1 MTKLVKAGGLTK
13 YAPGSL
19 KELISISFPM
29 IITALSGNLM
39 LFLDRIIL
47 GHYSLDAMNAIAAAG
62 TAVFTFAF
70 GAFGIASISEVFVGQ
85 ANGAKK
91 YQDIG
96 APVWQMIWFSL
107 MTGVL
112 FSIITLFFAD
122 NILAKP
128 FHAEGLGYFKI
139 LMYTAF
145 LIPLH
150 GALAGFFVGRGKVYL
165 VTTAVVI
172 GNAVNLILDIV
183 LVFGIDDWI
192 PSMGAAG
199 AGIATAIGEFIQVI
213 IIFSVFLAPKY
224 KNSFK
229 TWQYKFNKGIFKD
242 CLRIGTPSSISHTLE
257 LTAWYV
263 IFIFMG
269 WVSTDYVTVL
279 QIGQTVFIFLAFF
292 VDGLQRGV
300 MALCSNAI
308 GEQKYGKIGEVFKK
322 AIQFHLVV
330 SAVFAIFLI
339 FMPNLLIQ
347 GFLSD
352 EVMGVTSKII
362 IKEIEMA
369 FIWVWVYLVLD
380 GLVWIV
386 IGILTAAGDT
396 KFVMLISAAGAWL
409 FAVLPVYIFI
419 VIFKREAHIVWQMT
433 AFYGFMNL
441 IFFYLRYRSGKWKE
455 IKIRST

>member
-1 MTKLVKAGGLTK
+1 
-13 YAPGSL
+13 
-19 KELISISFPM
+19 
-29 IITALSGNLM
+29 
-39 LFLDRIIL
+39 
-47 GHYSLDAMNAIAAAG
+47 MNAIAAAG

-85 ANGAKK
+85 ANGAKNYK
-91 YQDIG
+91 NISP
-96 APVWQMIWFSL
+96 PVWQMIWFSL

-112 FSIITLFFAD
+112 FSIITLFFGEK
-122 NILAKP
+122 ILADS
-128 FHAEGLGYFKI
+128 FHVEGLTYFKI

-150 GALAGFFVGRGKVYL
+150 GALAGFFVGQGKVYL
-165 VTTAVVI
+165 VTIAVVI
-172 GNAVNLILDIV
+172 GNAVNLILDII
-183 LVFGIDDWI
+183 LVFGIEDWI

-224 KNSFK
+224 KHKFNS
-229 TWQYKFNKGIFKD
+229 WNYKFNKDIFKD
-242 CLRIGTPSSISHTLE
+242 CLRVGTPSSISHTLE

-269 WVSTDYVTVL
+269 WVSKDYVTVL